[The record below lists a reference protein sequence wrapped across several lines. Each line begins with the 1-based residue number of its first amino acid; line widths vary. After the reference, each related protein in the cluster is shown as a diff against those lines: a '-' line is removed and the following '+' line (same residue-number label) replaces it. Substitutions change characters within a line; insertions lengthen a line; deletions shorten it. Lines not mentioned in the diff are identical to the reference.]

1 MSATEG
7 NAPAHGHGDH
17 HDDHAAHGSLKGYL
31 TGFGLSILL
40 TAIPFWVI
48 MGDVFRS
55 TTTAAVVVLVFGVV
69 QIYVHMIYF
78 LHMNSKAEQGWTMLS
93 MIFTVVLVLIT
104 LGGSFWVMFHLN
116 SNMMPMQAPHETM
129 TSPK

>member
-1 MSATEG
+1 MSATD
-7 NAPAHGHGDH
+7 AHTPDHG

-40 TAIPFWVI
+40 TAIPFWVV

-116 SNMMPMQAPHETM
+116 SNMMPMSDPTHETM

>member
-1 MSATEG
+1 MSA
-7 NAPAHGHGDH
+7 ADAHSSAHGD
-17 HDDHAAHGSLKGYL
+17 HDDHAAHGSFKGYL
-31 TGFGLSILL
+31 TGFALSILL
-40 TAIPFWVI
+40 TAIPFWVV

-116 SNMMPMQAPHETM
+116 SNMMPMDAPHEM
-129 TSPK
+129 SEPR